1 MTEGATSSLIPQPSS
16 LPQPAAYADQYVEV
30 GGLRLHYQDFGTG
43 KETEGKPVMVCLHG
57 GAAHGHWF
65 DFVAAGFA
73 PDWHVIAPD
82 QRGHGDSDWVDP
94 PAYSY
99 HDYAADLDRLAAK
112 LDLRDFVLVGH
123 SMGGMVAV
131 VYAATYPGRMKK
143 LVVVDTSLNL
153 SQERIAAMR
162 DVGNR
167 GGSSYATR
175 EELVARYKL
184 RPGNSLARPEVVR
197 HIAGYSARQFP
208 DGGWRHK
215 FDRSV
220 YALREQMDGMP
231 CWDRIKVPAL
241 LVRGEQ
247 SQRITPEIVAAVKAR
262 APQVELAEVAASD
275 HHVTLDNPAGFIA
288 AVKPF
293 LARP

>member
-1 MTEGATSSLIPQPSS
+1 MDNASAPV
-16 LPQPAAYADQYVEV
+16 PAPYADRFVDF
-30 GGLRLHYQDFGTG
+30 GGRKLHYQDYGTA
-43 KETEGKPVMVCLHG
+43 GKPAMVCLHG

-65 DFVAAGFA
+65 DFVAPAFT

-99 HDYAADLDRLAAK
+99 HDYAADLDKLAAR
-112 LDLRDFVLVGH
+112 LELRDFVLVGH
-123 SMGGMVAV
+123 SMGGMVAM

-143 LVVVDTSLNL
+143 LVVVDTSINL
-153 SQERIAAMR
+153 SDERISAMR

-167 GGSSYATR
+167 GGSSYASR

-184 RPGNSLARPEVVR
+184 RPGNSLAAPEVVR
-197 HIAGYSARQFP
+197 HIASHSVRQFP
-208 DGGWRHK
+208 DGWRYK

-220 YALREQMDGMP
+220 YALREKMDGLP
-231 CWDRIKVPAL
+231 CWERIKVPAL
-241 LVRGEQ
+241 LVRGAQ
-247 SQRITPEIVAAVKAR
+247 SQRITPEIVAAVRAR

-275 HHVTLDNPAGFIA
+275 HHVTLDNPRGFVDA
-288 AVKPF
+288 LRPF